1 MNSATFEIKTIIQFL
16 MSNSWLEDIV
26 GDQLLINIFWC
37 YPLYRGR

>member
-1 MNSATFEIKTIIQFL
+1 

-26 GDQLLINIFWC
+26 GDQLLINMCWW